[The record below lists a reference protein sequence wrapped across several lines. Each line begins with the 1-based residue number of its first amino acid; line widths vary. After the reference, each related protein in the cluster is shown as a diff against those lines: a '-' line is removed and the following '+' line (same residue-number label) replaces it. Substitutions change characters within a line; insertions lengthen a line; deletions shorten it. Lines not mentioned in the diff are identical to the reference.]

1 MFSVACTRFT
11 NETWNENVEWR
22 RRHNHAGCIYGSPT
36 DISETLSNTVFVLEM
51 NNDTNRVM
59 GVGKLVIGTATAPV
73 TVTNA
78 NINSARKYNVY
89 ESRNYNRYKF
99 VGKERVDRA
108 TVIDADPRLSSIFNR
123 LDRLL
128 FKTARHCKRG
138 HGIQAI
144 PKWIPAAA
152 KQRGEGY
159 LLWRFFDKLISASA
173 NATTITAAI
182 NT

>member
-59 GVGKLVIGTATAPV
+59 GVGKLIIGTATAPV

-108 TVIDADPRLSSIFNR
+108 TVIDVDPRLSSIFNR

-159 LLWRFFDKLISASA
+159 LLWRFFDKLL
-173 NATTITAAI
+173 ATTTTTATAI